1 MTASDSETSSGT
13 SSGAGSAHGGPHQRL
28 ARMAGDW
35 EGLYRLW
42 FERDMLAAESGQRG
56 TLRAVLGGRFL
67 LHEYSWEFDGRGYSG
82 VALYGYHI
90 DEKRWECAW
99 VDSFHNGSSIMF
111 SHTTGDADPAHF
123 AVLGSYG
130 DGQTP
135 PGPRWGW
142 RTEIEQSD
150 DDSLVITMTNISPDG
165 EETRAVE
172 VEYTRKVVR

>member
-1 MTASDSETSSGT
+1 MGEDYGMTTSDSGT
-13 SSGAGSAHGGPHQRL
+13 SSGAASVQDGPHQQL
-28 ARMAGDW
+28 ARMAGNW

-67 LHEYSWEFDGRGYSG
+67 LHEYSWEFDGRSYSG

-99 VDSFHNGSSIMF
+99 IDSFHCGSSIMF
-111 SHTTGDADPAHF
+111 SHTAGDADPAHF
-123 AVLGSYG
+123 AVLGNYG

-142 RTEIEQSD
+142 RTGIEQID
-150 DDSLVITMTNISPDG
+150 DDHLSITMTNISPDG
-165 EETRAVE
+165 EESRAVE
-172 VEYTRKVVR
+172 VEYTRR